1 MRERLISLLEPF
13 DNWENNITEEEN
25 LAAKDALKKFL
36 KYIENFKP
44 SKKYAKSHI
53 TLLHT
58 SYLRHLV
65 VIKKALMER
74 KYARACNEIITL
86 LNQEPFLQARVL
98 NNLIRLLEEELNN

>member
-1 MRERLISLLEPF
+1 MLEPF

-86 LNQEPFLQARVL
+86 LNQEPFYKQECLTIL
-98 NNLIRLLEEELNN
+98 

>member
-13 DNWENNITEEEN
+13 DNWENNITEKEN
-25 LAAKDALKKFL
+25 LAAKDALERFL
-36 KYIENFKP
+36 EKIKNLKP
-44 SKKYAKSHI
+44 SKEYTKSRI

-74 KYARACNEIITL
+74 KYTRACNEIITL
-86 LNQEPFLQARVL
+86 FNQEPFLQARVL
-98 NNLIRLLEEELNN
+98 NNLIKLLEEELNY